1 MNSKTTQ
8 TITILFLF
16 LFTLGTSVYTIAQEN
31 STKATFTSKAVSM
44 KKVASLAS
52 RLEDGTFIYAEK
64 QNKIFNPKK
73 SGVNKIVPGKGLPI
87 GKDPLLDQSKS
98 NTKIQ
103 NKEPIITWDAAFDN
117 STPTDPTGAVGP
129 THFVNAWNSA
139 FRIWDKEGNALTPAA
154 SLANIW
160 EGETDGD
167 PIVMYDKFAD
177 RFIITQFTG
186 AGWGSTDPG
195 FLIAISE
202 GNDPVND
209 EWFTYTFLI
218 DAFPDYPKYSV
229 WSDGYYI
236 TANKNSGSAS
246 TSNVVYALERDKII
260 LGDSTAQMVGFPLPD
275 IVTSGF
281 YSPLGF
287 NVNGPE
293 LPATGNAPIIYLQD
307 DEWADV
313 SIDHL
318 KLWSINVDWD
328 STELSTI
335 SDPEQID
342 TEPFNSVFNGGS
354 FNNLAQ
360 SSGPDI
366 DALQATIMYMAQFR
380 KFEEYN
386 STVLNFVVDLDNDDN
401 RAGIR
406 WFELRQDND
415 SADWAIF
422 QEGTYE
428 QPDGHSAF
436 CGGIAMDSTGNIGLA
451 YTVVSETQTVA
462 IRYTGRFAGDPLG
475 QMTLSEG
482 IIEEGSENDPSTR
495 YGDYGQMTL
504 DPTDDATFWHIAEYF
519 DNDERVNVVGAF
531 RIVPDFNIDAGIVEI
546 NDPTDGSLS
555 DSESISV
562 SIRNFGLDTIWDVPV
577 SYQIDDGTIVSEV
590 YADTILPV
598 STVLYSFT
606 QTGDFSV
613 LGQDYELKAYTS
625 YSGDEDLTNDT
636 LITTIKHLQA
646 NDIGVSN
653 IMEPISGESLSMENV
668 SVIIR
673 NYGSASQSN
682 FDISYQVD
690 TDSPISESVAGP
702 LNSLDS
708 IEYTFSTQVD
718 LSQFG
723 EYSIQAY
730 TSLTDDTDLSNDTS
744 LALVENSICMPA
756 ANCAVGDGLRLVQL
770 TTLLNPSGCSPDGY
784 GDFTDM
790 STELSQGSTQYITL
804 STEYGNQYVNVWIDL
819 NDNFLF
825 ENEEIIVDNFILGEG
840 QNSGTYTDSTE
851 FIIDESANLGDHL
864 MRVKSNWNSPV
875 SENACQGS
883 SYGET
888 EDYTATITLIDA
900 IDESGLEPN
909 DLLVRYL
916 PNNHF
921 EVSFSALHTQEPL
934 TINVHNTAG
943 QCVISN
949 RVSSVNGKYFYDF
962 DMSYAAPG
970 VYLVRLGSDTF
981 GKVRKIVVK

>member
-636 LITTIKHLQA
+636 LIATIKHLQA